1 MSPTPNL
8 TLYGGVQTRAGRCL
22 WALEELGLP
31 YRLVPV
37 MPAVGDTRTPTYLA
51 LNPLGKVPTL
61 VHDDFVLTESTAIN
75 AYLVELAPTPL
86 WPTDA
91 RSRARIHQWSSWATT
106 ELEYHLTVMVR
117 EVRRAAPGAPDGAV
131 IKACLEG
138 CEASLA
144 ALESHLAQNTPNRA
158 YVAGE
163 AFTMGDV
170 NTAFSVNFV
179 ASRIAMDRFPKAQ
192 AWLARCLARPAWAR
206 VTAINEAALPR
217 A

>member
-1 MSPTPNL
+1 MNPTPNL
-8 TLYGGVQTRAGRCL
+8 TLYGGLQTRAGRCL

-31 YRLVPV
+31 YRLVPLL
-37 MPAVGDTRTPTYLA
+37 PSAGETRTPTYLA
-51 LNPLGKVPTL
+51 RNPLGKVPTL
-61 VHDDFVLTESTAIN
+61 VHDDVVLTESTAIN
-75 AYLVELAPTPL
+75 AYLAELAPTPL
-86 WPTDA
+86 WPADA
-91 RSRARIHQWSSWATT
+91 RGRARVHQWSSWATT

-117 EVRRAAPGAPDGAV
+117 EVRRAAPGAPDTAV

-138 CEASLA
+138 CEATMA
-144 ALESHLAQNTPNRA
+144 ALEAHLAHHTH
-158 YVAGE
+158 VAGE
-163 AFTMGDV
+163 AFTIGDV